1 MAVEERFKSLQ
12 GKVSFQVYNDES
24 GGYDKVSMKAIDMKE
39 GTSNDD
45 ILSVLR
51 AVGDLSEDTAADFRR
66 IDTTCIEGEPIW
78 WYIFCVVHI
87 ELM

>member
-1 MAVEERFKSLQ
+1 MAVEERFKGLQ
-12 GKVSFQVYNDES
+12 GKVNFQVYNDES

-45 ILSVLR
+45 ILSVLK
-51 AVGDLSEDTAADFRR
+51 AIGDLSEDIVEGFRR
-66 IDTTCIEGEPIW
+66 IDITYIEGDIW

>member
-1 MAVEERFKSLQ
+1 MAVEEKFKGLQ
-12 GKVSFQVYNDES
+12 GKVNFQVYNDES
-24 GGYDKVSMKAIDMKE
+24 GEYDKVSMKAIDMKE

-66 IDTTCIEGEPIW
+66 IDTTYIEGESI
-78 WYIFCVVHI
+78 
-87 ELM
+87 

>member
-1 MAVEERFKSLQ
+1 MILLAVEEKFKSLQ
-12 GKVSFQVYNDES
+12 GKVSFQVYNDDS
-24 GGYDKVSMKAIDMKE
+24 GEYDKVSMKAIDMKE

-66 IDTTCIEGEPIW
+66 IDTTCIEGEPI
-78 WYIFCVVHI
+78 
-87 ELM
+87 

>member
-24 GGYDKVSMKAIDMKE
+24 GDYDKVSMKAIDMKE

-51 AVGDLSEDTAADFRR
+51 AVGDLSEDIAADFRR
-66 IDTTCIEGEPIW
+66 IDTTYIEGDI
-78 WYIFCVVHI
+78 
-87 ELM
+87 

>member
-24 GGYDKVSMKAIDMKE
+24 GDYDKVSMKAIDMKE

-66 IDTTCIEGEPIW
+66 IDTTCIEGESI
-78 WYIFCVVHI
+78 
-87 ELM
+87 

>member
-1 MAVEERFKSLQ
+1 MAVEERFKGLQ
-12 GKVSFQVYNDES
+12 GKVNFQVYNDES
-24 GGYDKVSMKAIDMKE
+24 GDYDKVSMKAIDMKE

-66 IDTTCIEGEPIW
+66 IDTTCIEGESI
-78 WYIFCVVHI
+78 
-87 ELM
+87 

>member
-1 MAVEERFKSLQ
+1 MAVEEKFKGLQ

-24 GGYDKVSMKAIDMKE
+24 GEYDKVSMKAIDMKE

-66 IDTTCIEGEPIW
+66 IDTTYIEGESI
-78 WYIFCVVHI
+78 
-87 ELM
+87 

>member
-1 MAVEERFKSLQ
+1 MAVNERFKGLQ

-24 GGYDKVSMKAIDMKE
+24 GDYDKVSMKAIDMKE

-66 IDTTCIEGEPIW
+66 IDTTYIEGESI
-78 WYIFCVVHI
+78 
-87 ELM
+87 

>member
-12 GKVSFQVYNDES
+12 GKVTFQVYNDDS
-24 GGYDKVSMKAIDMKE
+24 GEYDKVSMKAIDMKE

-66 IDTTCIEGEPIW
+66 VDTTYIEGESI
-78 WYIFCVVHI
+78 
-87 ELM
+87 

>member
-24 GGYDKVSMKAIDMKE
+24 GDYDKVSMKAIDMKE

-66 IDTTCIEGEPIW
+66 IDTTYIEGEPI
-78 WYIFCVVHI
+78 
-87 ELM
+87 

>member
-45 ILSVLR
+45 ILGVLR
-51 AVGDLSEDTAADFRR
+51 AVSDLSEDTVSDFRR
-66 IDTTCIEGEPIW
+66 IDTTYIEGESI
-78 WYIFCVVHI
+78 
-87 ELM
+87 

>member
-1 MAVEERFKSLQ
+1 MAVQERFKGLQ

-66 IDTTCIEGEPIW
+66 IDTTCIEGEPI
-78 WYIFCVVHI
+78 
-87 ELM
+87 

>member
-1 MAVEERFKSLQ
+1 MAVEEKFKGLQ
-12 GKVSFQVYNDES
+12 GKVNFQVYNDES
-24 GGYDKVSMKAIDMKE
+24 GDYDKVSMKAIDMKE

-66 IDTTCIEGEPIW
+66 IDTTYIEGDI
-78 WYIFCVVHI
+78 
-87 ELM
+87 

>member
-12 GKVSFQVYNDES
+12 GKVTFQVYNDDS
-24 GGYDKVSMKAIDMKE
+24 GEYDKVPMKAIDMKE

-66 IDTTCIEGEPIW
+66 IDTTYIEGESI
-78 WYIFCVVHI
+78 
-87 ELM
+87 

>member
-51 AVGDLSEDTAADFRR
+51 AVGDLSEDIVEGFRR
-66 IDTTCIEGEPIW
+66 IDITTIEGDI
-78 WYIFCVVHI
+78 
-87 ELM
+87 

>member
-1 MAVEERFKSLQ
+1 MILLAVQERFKSLQ

-45 ILSVLR
+45 ILGVLR
-51 AVGDLSEDTAADFRR
+51 AVSDLSEDTVSDFRR
-66 IDTTCIEGEPIW
+66 IDTTYIEGESI
-78 WYIFCVVHI
+78 
-87 ELM
+87 

>member
-1 MAVEERFKSLQ
+1 MIILAVEERFKGLQ

-24 GGYDKVSMKAIDMKE
+24 GEYDKVSMKAIDMKE

-66 IDTTCIEGEPIW
+66 IDTTYIEGESI
-78 WYIFCVVHI
+78 
-87 ELM
+87 

>member
-1 MAVEERFKSLQ
+1 MAVEEKFKSLQ
-12 GKVSFQVYNDES
+12 GKVSFQVYNDDS
-24 GGYDKVSMKAIDMKE
+24 GEYDKVSMKAIDMKE

-66 IDTTCIEGEPIW
+66 IDTTCIEGEPI
-78 WYIFCVVHI
+78 
-87 ELM
+87 

>member
-24 GGYDKVSMKAIDMKE
+24 GDYDKVSMKAIDMKE

-45 ILSVLR
+45 ILDVLR

-66 IDTTCIEGEPIW
+66 IDTTYIEGDIW
-78 WYIFCVVHI
+78 WYIF
-87 ELM
+87 

>member
-1 MAVEERFKSLQ
+1 MAVQERFKSLQ

-45 ILSVLR
+45 ILDVLR

-66 IDTTCIEGEPIW
+66 IDTTYIEGESI
-78 WYIFCVVHI
+78 
-87 ELM
+87 

>member
-1 MAVEERFKSLQ
+1 MILLAVNERFKGLQ

-24 GGYDKVSMKAIDMKE
+24 GEYDKVSMKAIDMKE

-66 IDTTCIEGEPIW
+66 IDTTYIEGDI
-78 WYIFCVVHI
+78 
-87 ELM
+87 

>member
-1 MAVEERFKSLQ
+1 MIILAVQERFKSLQ

-66 IDTTCIEGEPIW
+66 IDTTCIEGEPI
-78 WYIFCVVHI
+78 
-87 ELM
+87 

>member
-1 MAVEERFKSLQ
+1 MAVEERFKGLQ

-24 GGYDKVSMKAIDMKE
+24 GDYDKVSMKAIDMKE

-66 IDTTCIEGEPIW
+66 IDTTYIEGESI
-78 WYIFCVVHI
+78 
-87 ELM
+87 

>member
-1 MAVEERFKSLQ
+1 MILLAVNERFKALQ

-51 AVGDLSEDTAADFRR
+51 AVGDLSEDTATDFRR
-66 IDTTCIEGEPIW
+66 IDTTYIEGEPI
-78 WYIFCVVHI
+78 
-87 ELM
+87 

>member
-1 MAVEERFKSLQ
+1 MAVEERFKGLQ
-12 GKVSFQVYNDES
+12 GKVNFQVYNDES

-45 ILSVLR
+45 IIDVLR

-66 IDTTCIEGEPIW
+66 VDTTYIEGESI
-78 WYIFCVVHI
+78 
-87 ELM
+87 

>member
-12 GKVSFQVYNDES
+12 GKVSFQVYNDEN

-66 IDTTCIEGEPIW
+66 IDTTYIEGESI
-78 WYIFCVVHI
+78 
-87 ELM
+87 

>member
-1 MAVEERFKSLQ
+1 MAVEEKFKSLQ
-12 GKVSFQVYNDES
+12 GKVSFQVYNDDS
-24 GGYDKVSMKAIDMKE
+24 GEYDKVSMKAIDMKE

>member
-1 MAVEERFKSLQ
+1 MAVEERFKGLQ

-66 IDTTCIEGEPIW
+66 IDTTCIEGEPI
-78 WYIFCVVHI
+78 
-87 ELM
+87 

>member
-1 MAVEERFKSLQ
+1 MAVEEKFKSLQ

-24 GGYDKVSMKAIDMKE
+24 GDYDKVSMKAIDMKE

-45 ILSVLR
+45 IIDVLR

-66 IDTTCIEGEPIW
+66 IDTTYIEGESI
-78 WYIFCVVHI
+78 
-87 ELM
+87 

>member
-1 MAVEERFKSLQ
+1 MAVEEKFKGLQ

-24 GGYDKVSMKAIDMKE
+24 GDYDKVSMKAIDMKE

-45 ILSVLR
+45 ILGILR

-66 IDTTCIEGEPIW
+66 IDTTYIEGDIW
-78 WYIFCVVHI
+78 WYIF
-87 ELM
+87 

>member
-1 MAVEERFKSLQ
+1 MAVQERFKSLQ

-66 IDTTCIEGEPIW
+66 IDTTCIEGEPI
-78 WYIFCVVHI
+78 
-87 ELM
+87 